1 MHEAEKSLKTDRMT
15 GKSGPETEVLDILM
29 HEAEKSLKTDRMTG
43 KSGPETEV
51 LESGTGA
58 QRVP

>member
-1 MHEAEKSLKTDRMT
+1 
-15 GKSGPETEVLDILM
+15 M